1 LPHFNIPSKA
11 AAKKG
16 PSAAELTAGM
26 VEAASQGKS
35 QLPVQVKFDLPQ
47 KPTLGEPLNVDIALL
62 PQVDGGPVKIAV
74 SGGDGMTVAADTSQF
89 ELPAVTSGEVYRQ
102 TVNVTPTADG
112 VLMLSL
118 DISLKYDD
126 VTESR
131 IFSVPLIVQR

>member
-1 LPHFNIPSKA
+1 
-11 AAKKG
+11 
-16 PSAAELTAGM
+16 
-26 VEAASQGKS
+26 
-35 QLPVQVKFDLPQ
+35 
-47 KPTLGEPLNVDIALL
+47 
-62 PQVDGGPVKIAV
+62 
-74 SGGDGMTVAADTSQF
+74 MTVAADTSQF